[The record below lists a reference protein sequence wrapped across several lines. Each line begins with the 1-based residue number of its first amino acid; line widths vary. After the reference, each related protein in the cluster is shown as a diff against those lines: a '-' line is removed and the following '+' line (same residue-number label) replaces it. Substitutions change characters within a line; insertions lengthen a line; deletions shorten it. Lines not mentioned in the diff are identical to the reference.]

1 MAKWTL
7 ASLQQN
13 KQPSSGRCGDGVLLV
28 KTVYSKVSFGNTG
41 FWLPEEGDAEL
52 SYSVK

>member
-13 KQPSSGRCGDGVLLV
+13 KQPSDGRCGDGMLLV
-28 KTVYSKVSFGNTG
+28 KTVYSKVSFGNIG
-41 FWLPEEGDAEL
+41 FWLPEEGYTEL
-52 SYSVK
+52 PYSVK